1 MDPFI
6 GEIRIFAFNYPP
18 IDWCYCNGTLL
29 PGQQFAALYSL
40 LGTVYGGDATKQT
53 FNVPNLQSQLA
64 MGAATMS
71 DRDYSNL
78 NKFSGSETVT
88 LTLPQTPVHDHTM
101 AGEIQGQAVNQTN
114 KPGAN
119 AVPGLVVI
127 NNKASS
133 AFSNTLPNTILSPQA
148 ISVFGGSSAHENRQP
163 YMAVNFCICTMGVY
177 PDFNT

>member
-6 GEIRIFAFNYPP
+6 GEIRIFAFNFPP
-18 IDWCYCNGTLL
+18 QDWCFCDGVLL
-29 PGQQFAALYSL
+29 QGRQFQALYSL
-40 LGTVYGGDATKQT
+40 IGNIYGGDAKQQT
-53 FNVPNLQSQLA
+53 FNTPNLQSQIV

-71 DRDYSNL
+71 NGGYSNL

-88 LTLPQTPVHDHTM
+88 LTVAQTPVHDHAM

-127 NNKASS
+127 NNKASM
-133 AFSNTLPNTILSPQA
+133 AFSNMTPDTALSPQA
-148 ISVFGGSSAHENRQP
+148 ISVFGGGGPHENRQP
-163 YMAVNFCICTMGVY
+163 FMALNFCICTQGIY
-177 PDFNT
+177 PDFET